1 MSLLLSILGKRQCE
15 LRRTWRR
22 TDGLG
27 SKFPK
32 FLRTCLSPL
41 FHQKDK
47 NKTENGFQTWDRVV
61 SENPMTFAL
70 GPCQKPERL
79 CIWPKKRI
87 AWCYWSIDFWYGE
100 EIWWQLS
107 YILWSQLACGSF
119 RCCCPSRFSDAA
131 VAIAWWLWLLITD
144 PSYRTKQQ
152 WYQHRFSTS
161 LIVDEEHPQKKSIIY
176 GLSEHPD
183 QHKQTSFR
191 RIKESFFAFV
201 TIVVIWQ

>member
-1 MSLLLSILGKRQCE
+1 MPFTPFSSKRQKQDRKWFSD
-15 LRRTWRR
+15 LRPRCVWKSYDICLRPMPKTW
-22 TDGLG
+22 
-27 SKFPK
+27 K
-32 FLRTCLSPL
+32 
-41 FHQKDK
+41 
-47 NKTENGFQTWDRVV
+47 
-61 SENPMTFAL
+61 AL
-70 GPCQKPERL
+70 YLTQ
-79 CIWPKKRI
+79 KRI

-176 GLSEHPD
+176 RLSEHPD

-201 TIVVIWQ
+201 DNCDDLAVSLVTPLTKIFIYQKENWI